1 MIAGWA
7 EVINARATAY
17 DWLAGNPT
25 SLVLVS
31 LVLLFVGW
39 VIRSEHRTRHLVMLI
54 HALRQR
60 TVGTKTRTPRS
71 RRTGGGHV

>member
-7 EVINARATAY
+7 EVVNAFAPAY

-25 SLVLVS
+25 SLLLVS
-31 LVLLFVGW
+31 LMLLFVGW
-39 VIRSEHRTRHLVMLI
+39 VIRSEHRTWHLVMLI
-54 HALRQR
+54 YALRQR
-60 TVGTKTRTPRS
+60 TGGVKTRRPGS